1 MKKTLL
7 LLALALTATVGTAQQ
22 VYWVFLA
29 DKAGTAFNPYEYFDA
44 KAIERYAQCGADL
57 YDESNYPLQQRYVD
71 GVEAIATEEVGTS
84 RWLNAVAVSATPAQ
98 AAAIEELPYVVRV
111 QALEGARM
119 QLATATAEAETGL
132 FDKATVDGPLEAQLV
147 RMGGAAFREKGID
160 GRGVRI
166 AVLDGGF
173 PKVNTHEAFKH
184 LRDNKQIVKT
194 WNFPNK
200 KENVYGWN
208 SHGTMTLSCI
218 GGRMGDKDL
227 GLATGAEYLLARTE
241 VEAEPFKE
249 EVWWQMAMEWAD
261 RNGANIISSSLGYGK
276 QRYYTRDMDGT
287 SYVARAANM
296 AARKGILVCNSAGNE
311 GDESEWKTII
321 TPADADSVLCVGGIE
336 NSLTEYNHIS
346 FSSYGPSADGRQKP
360 NVCAFGYA
368 RTANVSSNDAYH
380 YVHGTSFSCPLVA
393 GFAACAWQAT
403 PGKTAMEL
411 MELLERSSDLYPYCD
426 YAYGYGVPQASYFTG
441 ERKAAEPT
449 FRLAEEEGQIRLVPA
464 TQLSSEPIFYKE
476 VRPDGS
482 IVRFGKKTLIYM
494 DSLTNLL
501 FTVAE
506 GNTLVVHAGGYTTQ
520 IQGHAAK
527 SRAWG
532 TVDTKPGAIFAG
544 TMSTEYRDETMNTP
558 SKWGTD
564 ATWRKD
570 IYFAFGLPLKT
581 AGGELASD
589 VWSPATRLGV
599 RIMRGLGK
607 VYSLGFG
614 VEYGNTR
621 YNYMDQPYN
630 TTETTLGA
638 DSVAGTYDEILR
650 RYVNQGELTLEL
662 FQRIRLSSVALLTG
676 KGFNWDLGVYG
687 SYGWNRYKLRGK
699 ATAMPASSQNTVY
712 YNPSPIDAYRWNWG
726 VATRL
731 TYDNIGLYARYRLN
745 GIGKETPADKVLM
758 PRLEIGA
765 QIAF

>member
-1 MKKTLL
+1 MKENSSQICGRNPVLEALKSGREIERLL
-7 LLALALTATVGTAQQ
+7 VQEGAGGSIGKILSLAKSKGVPIRYEKKDNLDRKARGSSHQGVIAYVSAYSYASLEDAFRLAEERGEPPFLILLDELEDPHNLGAIMRTAECAGAHGVVITKRRAAGITETV
-22 VYWVFLA
+22 
-29 DKAGTAFNPYEYFDA
+29 A
-44 KAIERYAQCGADL
+44 KASAGA
-57 YDESNYPLQQRYVD
+57 
-71 GVEAIATEEVGTS
+71 VEYLPCIKVNNMART
-84 RWLNAVAVSATPAQ
+84 
-98 AAAIEELPYVVRV
+98 IEEL
-111 QALEGARM
+111 QA
-119 QLATATAEAETGL
+119 
-132 FDKATVDGPLEAQLV
+132 
-147 RMGGAAFREKGID
+147 
-160 GRGVRI
+160 RGVWI
-166 AVLDGGF
+166 YA
-173 PKVNTHEAFKH
+173 
-184 LRDNKQIVKT
+184 
-194 WNFPNK
+194 
-200 KENVYGWN
+200 
-208 SHGTMTLSCI
+208 C
-218 GGRMGDKDL
+218 
-227 GLATGAEYLLARTE
+227 
-241 VEAEPFKE
+241 
-249 EVWWQMAMEWAD
+249 
-261 RNGANIISSSLGYGK
+261 
-276 QRYYTRDMDGT
+276 DMDGT

-368 RTANVSSNDAYH
+368 RTANVTANDAYH

-403 PGKTAMEL
+403 PGKTAME
-411 MELLERSSDLYPYCD
+411 MMKLLERSSDLYPYCD
-426 YAYGYGVPQASYFTG
+426 YAYGYGVPQAGYFTG

-449 FRLAEEEGQIRLVPA
+449 FRLAEEDGQIRLVPA

-520 IQGHAAK
+520 IQGHEAK

-589 VWSPATRLGV
+589 VWSPATRLGA
-599 RIMRGLGK
+599 RIMRGLCK
-607 VYSLGFG
+607 VYSLGIG